1 MPRVHQTKARID
13 GPKACPQAKA
23 GEIYYW
29 WRTRMKGA
37 KSGVT
42 RCSMTRPKPSQLTM
56 SDFWTLVF
64 SLQES
69 MAGPFETSEDLE
81 YTRNDWAQQ
90 ARDIGQEQQD
100 KLDNMPQQLQDG
112 DTGQMLQDRV
122 QACED
127 WADEIE
133 AVDIPSEDDF
143 DNEDD
148 FQNALADALAEIEN
162 ITVGCS

>member
-56 SDFWTLVF
+56 SDFWSSVF
-64 SLQES
+64 LLQES
-69 MAGPFETSEDLE
+69 MTGPYETSDDLE
-81 YTRNDWAQQ
+81 YAQDDWAQQ
-90 ARDIGQEQQD
+90 ARDIAQDQQD

-112 DTGQMLQDRV
+112 DTGQMIQDRV

-127 WADEIE
+127 WADAIE
-133 AVDIPSEDDF
+133 AVEIPSEDDF

-148 FQNALADALAEIEN
+148 FLNALADALSEIEN
-162 ITVGCS
+162 ITVECS